1 MDIMTL
7 SSKKY
12 VNKISFRNHIQNK
25 RGRLP
30 VDGKYFSMKCIEMLE
45 Q

>member
-1 MDIMTL
+1 MTL

-12 VNKISFRNHIQNK
+12 FNKISFRNHIQNK